1 MRVTAETGWD
11 VTIEVGRFSVPT
23 LSPLEVGEADAARTP
38 TKPGVFVRLWR
49 WLAGEPDLAAKET
62 EKVRALCEMF
72 TPATYRNVTDAM
84 NGGELVALYS
94 AYMGASAAW
103 AGRIKAEAEE
113 RAEREFVSREVV
125 RSEKA
130 HGSASRATAPGS
142 APGNNSVLW
151 PATPLRGGA
160 PVPAVLHGLGVNE
173 VNGMPVEASGE
184 MASCEVGQ
192 EKSKA

>member
-1 MRVTAETGWD
+1 MRLKADTRWD
-11 VTIEVGRFSVPT
+11 VTIEVGGMFIPT
-23 LSPLEVGEADAARTP
+23 LCPTMVGEADALRTQ
-38 TKPGVFVRLWR
+38 TTPGALVRAWQ
-49 WLAGEPDLAAKET
+49 WLFGAKAPSHET
-62 EKVRALCEMF
+62 EQVRSLCRMF
-72 TPATYRNVTDAM
+72 VAPMFHELLERL

-113 RAEREFVSREVV
+113 AAEREVAKWQSGRVA
-125 RSEKA
+125 EKA
-130 HGSASRATAPGS
+130 HGSASRATAP

-173 VNGMPVEASGE
+173 VNGRPVEDVSR
-184 MASCEVGQ
+184 EVGSR
-192 EKSKA
+192 EVGETA